1 MPEKWHKINKFEKYQ
16 KMIVRN
22 SPAFHRR
29 GFVASQ
35 KLLTLFFLFLFLF
48 LFFLEL
54 MSMIST
60 QVRWQDPWS
69 LCKLWERRLDWFH
82 LREYYMGSSPP
93 SPPPWCEHCV
103 FSKKQGWYESIYYG
117 INSKK
122 APDPHNQKV
131 NIEVRNF
138 LKFGVNRA
146 YVKRD
151 TAIQKLQNLT
161 RIILTSGRCI
171 RQSIQLL

>member
-35 KLLTLFFLFLFLF
+35 KLLTLFF
-48 LFFLEL
+48 FFLEL

-69 LCKLWERRLDWFH
+69 LCKLWERRLDSFH

-93 SPPPWCEHCV
+93 PPLP
-103 FSKKQGWYESIYYG
+103 G
-117 INSKK
+117 
-122 APDPHNQKV
+122 V
-131 NIEVRNF
+131 NIAYF
-138 LKFGVNRA
+138 QTSRA
-146 YVKRD
+146 D
-151 TAIQKLQNLT
+151 TSPYIM
-161 RIILTSGRCI
+161 G
-171 RQSIQLL
+171 